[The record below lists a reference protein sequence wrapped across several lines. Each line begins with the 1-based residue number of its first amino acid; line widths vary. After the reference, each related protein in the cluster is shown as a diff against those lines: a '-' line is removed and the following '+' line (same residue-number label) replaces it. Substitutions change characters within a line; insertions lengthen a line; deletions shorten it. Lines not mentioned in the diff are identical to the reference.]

1 MTACYPLLVTDIVT
15 QADRLYVAHGTK
27 LEKTCSYPFITTK
40 QGYFVRVMTATA
52 VLIVLTQGASEH
64 T

>member
-1 MTACYPLLVTDIVT
+1 MTACYPLVTDIMT

-27 LEKTCSYPFITTK
+27 LEKTCSNPFVTTK
-40 QGYFVRVMTATA
+40 QGSFIRVLTATA
-52 VLIVLTQGASEH
+52 VLIVLTQGASEY